1 MRYAVVTLIAA
12 SLVATAVAQSREVRV
27 MSSGATAPAYVQ
39 LVPAFESKTTQKAVT
54 LATSTGVGA
63 ANIVTRIRGGE
74 PVDVVF
80 IAANTMDDLAK
91 EGLVVAASRVDIA
104 RSSIGV
110 AVRAGAKRPD
120 ISSVDA
126 LKQTLLNARSIAI
139 SAQLS
144 GQYLTNELLPQMG
157 IAGQVMPKITR
168 VETEPVGNVVA
179 RGEAEIG
186 IQQISELSAVKGVDL
201 VGPFPAAVQRVST
214 FAVAIA
220 SQSKNR
226 SGAQALIDL
235 VTSAEGAAVLRQ
247 TGLDPIPPRR

>member
-1 MRYAVVTLIAA
+1 MI
-12 SLVATAVAQSREVRV
+12 
-27 MSSGATAPAYVQ
+27 
-39 LVPAFESKTTQKAVT
+39 PAFESKTKQKAVT
-54 LATSTGVGA
+54 LATSTGVGK

-104 RSSIGV
+104 RSSIAVG
-110 AVRAGAKRPD
+110 VRAGAKKPD
-120 ISSVDA
+120 VSTVEA
-126 LKQTLLNARSIAI
+126 LKQTLLNAKSIAI
-139 SAQLS
+139 SAQIS

-157 IAGQVMPKITR
+157 IAAQVMPKIKR
-168 VETEPVGNVVA
+168 IETEPVGNVVA

-186 IQQISELSAVKGVDL
+186 IQQISELRAVKGVDL

-226 SGAQALIDL
+226 SGAQALIDF
-235 VTSAEGAAVLRQ
+235 VMSPEGVAVLRRS
-247 TGLDPIPPRR
+247 GLDPIPPRR

>member
-1 MRYAVVTLIAA
+1 MRHALAVLIAA
-12 SLVATAVAQSREVRV
+12 FLAATTATQAREVRV
-27 MSSGATAPAYVQ
+27 MSAGATAPAYVQ
-39 LVPAFESKTTQKAVT
+39 LVPAFEAKTKQKAVT
-54 LATSTGVGA
+54 LATSTGVGT
-63 ANIVTRIRGGE
+63 ANIVTRLRGGE

-110 AVRAGAKRPD
+110 GVRAGAKKPD
-120 ISSVDA
+120 ISSADA

-139 SAQLS
+139 SAQIS

-157 IAGQVMPKITR
+157 IAAQVMPKIKR
-168 VETEPVGNVVA
+168 IETEPVGNVVA

-186 IQQISELSAVKGVDL
+186 IQQISELSAVKGIDL

-214 FAVAIA
+214 FSVAIA

-226 SGAQALIDL
+226 AGAQALIDF
-235 VTSAEGAAVLRQ
+235 VTSPEGFTVLRQ
-247 TGLDPIPPRR
+247 SGLDPIPTRQ

>member
-1 MRYAVVTLIAA
+1 MRHALVALIAA
-12 SLVATAVAQSREVRV
+12 SLVATAATQAREVRV
-27 MSSGATAPAYVQ
+27 MSAGATAPAYLQ
-39 LVPAFESKTTQKAVT
+39 LVPAFEAKTKQKAVT
-54 LATSTGVGA
+54 LATSTGVGK

-80 IAANTMDDLAK
+80 IAANTMDDLAR
-91 EGLVVAASRVDIA
+91 EGLVDVESRVDIA

-110 AVRAGAKRPD
+110 GVRAGAKKPD

-126 LKQTLLNARSIAI
+126 LKQALLNARSIAI
-139 SAQLS
+139 SAQIS
-144 GQYLTNELLPQMG
+144 GQYVTNELLPQMG
-157 IAGQVMPKITR
+157 IAAQVMPKVKRI
-168 VETEPVGNVVA
+168 ETEPVGNVVA

-201 VGPFPAAVQRVST
+201 VGPFPDAVQRVST

-235 VTSAEGAAVLRQ
+235 VRSPEGATVFRQ
-247 TGLDPIPPRR
+247 SGLDPIPYRQ